1 MTLFTWIALGLL
13 AGFISSHLVNH
24 RGEGMILDILLGIVG
39 AVIGGWTTHTLGY
52 AGITSLNLYSV
63 IVATMGAVIVL
74 LLYHAVRR
82 RIIGRRIL

>member
-1 MTLFTWIALGLL
+1 MTLFAWIALGLL

-39 AVIGGWTTHTLGY
+39 AIIGGWTAHTLGY
-52 AGITSLNLYSV
+52 AGISSLNLYSV